1 MERDFFLVNQTL
13 LETIRDTAQR
23 FAQVIAKTLDGD
35 VLIVDNNLNVIGKTS
50 LYFRL
55 NAHVDIHCVI
65 GQILM
70 DATKLTAPRVL
81 VILVTAGA
89 LLQAF
94 HLYEPLVNLAQTG
107 ARVPLPGFGY
117 SLAKGAMEGAKEN
130 LLEAVTGGIKAAAGG
145 ITVAIGWGY
154 LIALVFNPKSVR

>member
-1 MERDFFLVNQTL
+1 MMTYLYAFL
-13 LETIRDTAQR
+13 
-23 FAQVIAKTLDGD
+23 
-35 VLIVDNNLNVIGKTS
+35 IGGG
-50 LYFRL
+50 
-55 NAHVDIHCVI
+55 ICVI

-70 DATKLTAPRVL
+70 EKTQLTSAHTAPRVL

-89 LLQAF
+89 LMQAF

>member
-1 MERDFFLVNQTL
+1 M
-13 LETIRDTAQR
+13 
-23 FAQVIAKTLDGD
+23 
-35 VLIVDNNLNVIGKTS
+35 
-50 LYFRL
+50 
-55 NAHVDIHCVI
+55 
-65 GQILM
+65 M

-94 HLYEPLVNLAQTG
+94 NLYEPIVELAATG

-117 SLAKGAMEGAKEN
+117 SLAKGAMEGAQKG
-130 LLEAVTGGIKAAAGG
+130 LLEAITGGVKAAAGG

-154 LIALVFNPKSVR
+154 LVAIVFNPKSVR